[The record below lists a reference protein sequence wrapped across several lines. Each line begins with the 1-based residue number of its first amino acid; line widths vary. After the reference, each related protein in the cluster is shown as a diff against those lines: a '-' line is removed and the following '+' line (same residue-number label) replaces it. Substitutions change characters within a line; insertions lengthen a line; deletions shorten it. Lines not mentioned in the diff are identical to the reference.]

1 MIKWYSRHFVFWYFK
16 KSIDLLDSLKKW
28 KNFYLVALSPK
39 PIRLIF
45 ITCTTIKMYFLIKRY
60 YMYQFKLHFP
70 SYTHKVTS
78 FYDSLHVN
86 SKWKRNLIC
95 WKQSYSFCNCR
106 LKNQQYVLVHTLIP
120 LHMGIFKYVNFL
132 IVL

>member
-16 KSIDLLDSLKKW
+16 KSIDLLDSLKKL

-39 PIRLIF
+39 PIRLIL
-45 ITCTTIKMYFLIKRY
+45 ITCTTIKMYFLIKQY
-60 YMYQFKLHFP
+60 YIYQFKLHF
-70 SYTHKVTS
+70 SFLYTQSNTFLRFIGCK
-78 FYDSLHVN
+78 L
-86 SKWKRNLIC
+86 KWKRNLIC
-95 WKQSYSFCNCR
+95 WKQSYSFCNCC

-120 LHMGIFKYVNFL
+120 LHMGIFKYVNYL